1 MNKRELERQ
10 KVIERLT
17 ARGEMPEQRD
27 QANGI
32 KPKAKAEVNDEPFRE
47 DGSTIPDEE
56 MD

>member
-17 ARGEMPEQRD
+17 ARGEMSWQRD
-27 QANGI
+27 QAAGI
-32 KPKAKAEVNDEPFRE
+32 VKPKAEPFVE

>member
-17 ARGEMPEQRD
+17 ARGEMSWQRD
-27 QANGI
+27 QAAGI
-32 KPKAKAEVNDEPFRE
+32 VKPEPKAEPFVE